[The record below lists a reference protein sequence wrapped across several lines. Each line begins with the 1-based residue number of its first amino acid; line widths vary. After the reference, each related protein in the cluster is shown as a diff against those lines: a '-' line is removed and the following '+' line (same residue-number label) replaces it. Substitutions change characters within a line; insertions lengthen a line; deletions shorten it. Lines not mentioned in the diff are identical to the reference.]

1 MYFLSAIFI
10 HYYKKNVVGF
20 TWYCRK
26 ENTIGDI
33 VDQSDAETYGVRPEH
48 IKFSSDKG
56 KIKCTLRHLENLG
69 ADTLYYMQSEDDQ
82 QITVRVEG
90 MGYHQKGEILYL
102 DFDESNVHK
111 FKDGKRINGN

>member
-1 MYFLSAIFI
+1 
-10 HYYKKNVVGF
+10 
-20 TWYCRK
+20 
-26 ENTIGDI
+26 
-33 VDQSDAETYGVRPEH
+33 
-48 IKFSSDKG
+48 
-56 KIKCTLRHLENLG
+56 
-69 ADTLYYMQSEDDQ
+69 MQSEDDQ